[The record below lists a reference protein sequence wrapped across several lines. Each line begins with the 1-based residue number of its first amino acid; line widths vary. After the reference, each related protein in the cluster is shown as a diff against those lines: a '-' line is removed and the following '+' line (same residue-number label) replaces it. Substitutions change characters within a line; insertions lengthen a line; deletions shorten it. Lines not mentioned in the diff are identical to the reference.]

1 MKTTKLFFMAAL
13 ALMTA
18 ACSNDDNDLTTQQPQ
33 KAEGITITAQLAP
46 KTNGADTRAVVDNG
60 DNKITATWAVDE
72 HIAILYEVNS
82 TPTMA
87 DATITAVDGDGKA
100 TITFTVEAGTE
111 NNTACKLV
119 YPATINS
126 TLPVYKNDF
135 SDVKDAAEIFG
146 YVPQDGTLSANLDIR
161 RGYGTIQTTTPGLT
175 VTTEP
180 VAQYAIFKFTAH
192 NSVDNPIDVSFME
205 VYIGSLP
212 IIIIPSGS
220 SEFYA
225 ALPAA
230 SSQPVGFFANCSDGY
245 YYCYKS
251 SATFAAGK
259 FYQSTLKMSAIVEA
273 KDYDG
278 TFVDAGFWDS
288 GSFEGKT
295 ITVAEAQAL
304 AAYMFHQSGDPTAF
318 IYANPS
324 STNLS
329 YVATNDGGSFTTGTV
344 AAGDTYSTSA
354 LYGYSCYMVSKD

>member
-1 MKTTKLFFMAAL
+1 MAAL

-180 VAQYAIFKFTAH
+180 VAQYAIFKFTAQ
-192 NSVDNPIDVSFME
+192 NSAGNDINVDYMAT
-205 VYIGSLP
+205 YIGSQSFF
-212 IIIIPSGS
+212 ITPSA

-230 SSQPVGFFANCSDGY
+230 SSQPVGFFAYCNGDN

-304 AAYMFHQSGDPTAF
+304 AAYKYRESVYPTAF

-329 YVATNDGGSFTTGTV
+329 YVATNDGNSFTTGTV